1 MNLISLIYKRLL
13 DSGKLKSLCATYAGK
28 PAIFNTETP
37 DDKQEGWGGKSQ
49 YPRINFTCDMQVN
62 EERSSVGTLN
72 IVAYTE
78 STSLVILE
86 IEAAI
91 KECFRDVLL
100 YPDDGGPYSFAWAR
114 TDPFLLEGNVIGQ
127 EISIDMMEYSPQET
141 TDPDPVVALN
151 QYIKEL
157 YPEAVVIGVDRLG
170 EITDT
175 SENPVFYCRLT
186 ALNKVNG
193 NNMNTVAWMDC
204 RIAVH
209 LLCPDK
215 AKNIKMIA
223 AVAQRI
229 AADERIILLDR
240 SPMNI
245 SEVQLDRQ
253 ADYLKMGQLYITG
266 RFGILKYKAKEHAIM
281 KNVILNKEE

>member
-13 DSGKLKSLCATYAGK
+13 DSEKLKALCATYADK
-28 PAIFNTETP
+28 PAIFNTEAP
-37 DDKQEGWGGKSQ
+37 DDKQEGWKGKSQ
-49 YPRINFTCDMQVN
+49 YPRINFTCDMQAN
-62 EERSSVGTLN
+62 EERSSVGALN

-91 KECFRDVLL
+91 KEGFRDVLI

-141 TDPDPVVALN
+141 TDPDPIVALN

-157 YPEAVVIGVDRLG
+157 YPESVVIGVDRLS

-175 SENPVFYCRLT
+175 SEKPVFYCRLT

-215 AKNIKMIA
+215 SKNIKMIA

-229 AADERIILLDR
+229 AADERIILLDG
-240 SPMNI
+240 SPMNVF
-245 SEVQLDRQ
+245 EVQLDRQ
-253 ADYLKMGQLYITG
+253 ADYLKAGQLYVTG
-266 RFGILKYKAKEHAIM
+266 RYGILKYRAKEHAIM
-281 KNVILNKEE
+281 KNVILSKEE

>member
-13 DSGKLKSLCATYAGK
+13 DSEKLKALCATYADK
-28 PAIFNTETP
+28 PAIFNTEAP
-37 DDKQEGWGGKSQ
+37 DDKQEGWKGKSQ
-49 YPRINFTCDMQVN
+49 YPRINFTCDMQAN
-62 EERSSVGTLN
+62 EERSSVGALN

-91 KECFRDVLL
+91 KECFRDVLI

-141 TDPDPVVALN
+141 TDPDPIVALN

-157 YPEAVVIGVDRLG
+157 YPDAVVIGVDRLG

-193 NNMNTVAWMDC
+193 NNMNPVA
-204 RIAVH
+204 
-209 LLCPDK
+209 
-215 AKNIKMIA
+215 
-223 AVAQRI
+223 
-229 AADERIILLDR
+229 
-240 SPMNI
+240 
-245 SEVQLDRQ
+245 
-253 ADYLKMGQLYITG
+253 
-266 RFGILKYKAKEHAIM
+266 
-281 KNVILNKEE
+281 

>member
-13 DSGKLKSLCATYAGK
+13 DSDKLKSLCATYAGK
-28 PAIFNTETP
+28 PAIFNTEAP
-37 DDKQEGWGGKSQ
+37 DDKQEGWEGKIQ
-49 YPRINFTCDMQVN
+49 YPRINFTCDMQAN
-62 EERSSVGTLN
+62 EERASVGTLN

-86 IEAAI
+86 IETAI

-157 YPEAVVIGVDRLG
+157 YPDAAVIGVDRLG

-175 SENPVFYCRLT
+175 SEKPVFYCRLT

-209 LLCPDK
+209 FLCPDK
-215 AKNIKMIA
+215 SKNIKMIA

-229 AADERIILLDR
+229 AVDERIILLDR

-253 ADYLKMGQLYITG
+253 ADYLKSGQLYVTG
-266 RFGILKYKAKEHAIM
+266 RYGVLKYKAKEHAIM
-281 KNVILNKEE
+281 KNVILSKEE

>member
-1 MNLISLIYKRLL
+1 MNLISLIYRRLL
-13 DSGKLKSLCATYAGK
+13 DSEKLRSLCATYEGK
-28 PAIFNTETP
+28 PAIFNTEAP
-37 DDKQEGWGGKSQ
+37 DDKQEGWEGKSQ
-49 YPRINFTCDMQVN
+49 YPRINFTCDMQAN

-78 STSLVILE
+78 GTSLVILE

-91 KECFRDVLL
+91 KECFRDILL
-100 YPDDGGPYSFAWAR
+100 CPDDGGPYSFAWAR
-114 TDPFLLEGNVIGQ
+114 TDPFLLEGNVKGQ
-127 EISIDMMEYSPQET
+127 EISIDMVEYSPQET
-141 TDPDPVVALN
+141 TDPDPIIALN

-157 YPEAVVIGVDRLG
+157 YPDSTVVGIDRLN
-170 EITDT
+170 EVTDT
-175 SENPVFYCRLT
+175 SKTPVFYCRLIT
-186 ALNKVNG
+186 LNKVNG

-215 AKNIKMIA
+215 SKNIKMIA

-229 AADERIILLDR
+229 AVDERIILLDN

-245 SEVQLDRQ
+245 SEVQVDRQ
-253 ADYLKMGQLYITG
+253 ADYLKSGQLYVAG
-266 RFGILKYKAKEHAIM
+266 KYGVLKYRAKEHAKK
-281 KNVILNKEE
+281 KNVILSKEE

>member
-1 MNLISLIYKRLL
+1 
-13 DSGKLKSLCATYAGK
+13 
-28 PAIFNTETP
+28 
-37 DDKQEGWGGKSQ
+37 
-49 YPRINFTCDMQVN
+49 
-62 EERSSVGTLN
+62 
-72 IVAYTE
+72 
-78 STSLVILE
+78 
-86 IEAAI
+86 
-91 KECFRDVLL
+91 
-100 YPDDGGPYSFAWAR
+100 
-114 TDPFLLEGNVIGQ
+114 
-127 EISIDMMEYSPQET
+127 MMEYSPQET

-157 YPEAVVIGVDRLG
+157 YPESVVIGVDRLG

-175 SENPVFYCRLT
+175 SEHPVFYCRLT

-209 LLCPDK
+209 LLCPDNS
-215 AKNIKMIA
+215 KNIKMIA

-229 AADERIILLDR
+229 AVDERIILLDY

-253 ADYLKMGQLYITG
+253 ADYLKSGQLYVTG
-266 RFGILKYKAKEHAIM
+266 RYGVLKYKAKEHAIM